1 MDEVILRLKGV
12 SALLIVISEVDE
24 NTVIANLDMGVKLI
38 NNELLDCVRELEDQG
53 SSIDDLGACHEV
65 KDRFI
70 GHILV

>member
-38 NNELLDCVRELEDQG
+38 NNELWDCIRELE
-53 SSIDDLGACHEV
+53 EKV
-65 KDRFI
+65 
-70 GHILV
+70 